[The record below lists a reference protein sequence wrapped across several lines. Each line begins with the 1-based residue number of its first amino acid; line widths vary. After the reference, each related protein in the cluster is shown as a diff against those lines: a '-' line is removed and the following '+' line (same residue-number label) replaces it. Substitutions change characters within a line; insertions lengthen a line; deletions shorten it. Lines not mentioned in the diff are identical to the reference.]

1 MNLMLALR
9 VLFSFPII
17 VSIYGSAHAAAPK
30 QLYNKTVTI
39 TWGESG
45 TYTRVSDGK
54 SASPIGQF
62 QAVVY
67 VSSAGRAFVRSS
79 AKAGTFGGTRERGPE
94 QNSNNVRFEGN
105 NLVLTSV
112 NLGVA
117 RRILTSFDASF
128 ASCTTTVTIGKIG
141 PDATIVGFDGAVY
154 KVISMQ
160 SGSSGCS
167 IREGNALTH

>member
-1 MNLMLALR
+1 MLDLR
-9 VLFSFPII
+9 VLFGFLMI
-17 VSIYGSAHAAAPK
+17 VSTCGSAHAAAPK

-54 SASPIGQF
+54 SASPTGQF
-62 QAVVY
+62 QLIVY
-67 VSSAGRAFVRSS
+67 ISSAGRAFVRAS

-94 QNSNNVRFEGN
+94 QNSNNVQFEGN
-105 NLVLTSV
+105 NLVLTGAS
-112 NLGVA
+112 LGVA

-128 ASCTTTVTIGKIG
+128 ASCTTSVTIGKIG

-154 KVISMQ
+154 KVISMLA
-160 SGSSGCS
+160 GASGCS
-167 IREGNALTH
+167 IRDGNALTN

>member
-1 MNLMLALR
+1 MLALR
-9 VLFSFPII
+9 VLFTFLII
-17 VSIYGSAHAAAPK
+17 VSTYGSSHAAAPK

-62 QAVVY
+62 QAIVY
-67 VSSAGRAFVRSS
+67 ISSAGRAFVRASS
-79 AKAGTFGGTRERGPE
+79 KAGTFGGTRERGPE
-94 QNSNNVRFEGN
+94 QNNVQFDGN
-105 NLVLTSV
+105 NLVLTGVS
-112 NLGVA
+112 LGVA

-128 ASCTTTVTIGKIG
+128 ASCTTSVTIGKIG
-141 PDATIVGFDGAVY
+141 PNATIVGFDGAVY

-160 SGSSGCS
+160 SGAAGCS
-167 IREGNALTH
+167 IKEGNAFTH